1 VSTRPASSDR
11 PSGSPAGD
19 PSSLAE
25 PEASDHLAQ
34 RYGGT
39 PAPWKRW
46 GLRALVAVVVLGSAT
61 WVLWAMNGHARPAVD
76 SELISFDVVDE
87 HTTTVRVELRVR
99 DDAEDVQC
107 LLRAFAADHVTVGER
122 SFTAEP
128 GDTTLVVDIR
138 TERLATA
145 VEFPGCTAEGQVRP
159 G

>member
-1 VSTRPASSDR
+1 MSTRPASSDR
-11 PSGSPAGD
+11 PSGVTAGA

-25 PEASDHLAQ
+25 PEATDDLAQ
-34 RYGGT
+34 RYGT
-39 PAPWKRW
+39 TTPWKRW
-46 GLRALVAVVVLGSAT
+46 SLRALVAVVVLGSAT

-76 SELISFDVVDE
+76 SELVSFTVVDE
-87 HTTTVRVELRVR
+87 HTTSVRVELRVE

-107 LLRAFAADHVTVGER
+107 LLRAFADDHVTVGER

-128 GDTTLVVDIR
+128 GDTTMVVDIR